1 MKKTLLF
8 AVLASS
14 AVNAQIR
21 ERNDIEIAPFIGINS
36 SNYYGDVS
44 LNNSNKALYTPV
56 FGVTADFYMNNRWS
70 LRTGLEYQTLGSS
83 VYTSELINNP
93 QNNYYYRYFY
103 ESEKLNFVA
112 IPIHANIHIGKSRNW
127 HINFGPTVSF
137 LTGANFGGEKV
148 EIDNLRKEHVGFG
161 LGFGY
166 RFNIHENFS
175 LGIEHQEYISFTN
188 NLNTFNSYG
197 SFIGNIAGNF
207 SVKAIFKLGSKST
220 SEN

>member
-1 MKKTLLF
+1 MKNTLIIALLTSF
-8 AVLASS
+8 IT
-14 AVNAQIR
+14 NAQVR
-21 ERNDIEIAPFIGINS
+21 EKNDIEIAPFIGINS
-36 SNYYGDVS
+36 SNYYGDIS
-44 LNNSNKALYTPV
+44 YIGTSNKALYTPV

-83 VYTSELINNP
+83 VYSYDFINNP
-93 QNNYYYRYFY
+93 QDNNYYRYFY
-103 ESEKLNFVA
+103 ENEKLNFVVV
-112 IPIHANIHIGKSRNW
+112 PIHANIHIGKSRNW

-148 EIDNLRKEHVGFG
+148 EIDNLRKEHIGFG

-188 NLNTFNSYG
+188 NLNTFNSYN

-207 SVKAIFKLGSKST
+207 SVKAIFKIT
-220 SEN
+220 SSEKEK

>member
-8 AVLASS
+8 AVVASS

-93 QNNYYYRYFY
+93 QDNYYYRYFY